1 MELTWHWGEDVGTV
15 GQVVGAVELY
25 SAVLVHSPDCDCR
38 PNKDTYVHYTNNTW
52 VIVLP
57 QLITVFHKVSK
68 CKRGL

>member
-38 PNKDTYVHYTNNTW
+38 PNKDTYVHYTNT
-52 VIVLP
+52 
-57 QLITVFHKVSK
+57 H
-68 CKRGL
+68 GL